1 MSQDD
6 LRSADEWSPGL
17 HRRLLGVP
25 FHLRPS
31 KHDARGK
38 GNEIEDAALLIKA
51 LPHSPSQTL
60 AVVVVCLT
68 SMAVLYEGLSFR
80 TLHRRTKCHPPLT
93 TQTQSQS
100 GSVTSQ
106 NSTTDETVF
115 DETANCALRALRP
128 LDTATDGQQQ
138 WIEGELDRTEAALT
152 FHLEQSSSSGS
163 SSTRQQPT
171 RISFSLDLSSLDRN
185 EAPAFLR
192 DHLLAPL
199 AGLAIRGLR
208 HDRPESSQGNGD
220 RGDVMQTTVGAIFA
234 GDSSL
239 QSDLTNYTRR
249 LHGLPELEDAIP
261 AAPPVSTDLA
271 AGTEGAPRARSR
283 SRSMTRSVSPAPL
296 ARPPD
301 ISAQPPTPQPRS
313 SERRASPPTTPPEPA
328 HDGDGNYSKARH
340 LRPQA
345 TKLPSGTAEDGV
357 EEDDEAMIVIRST
370 PSSSAS
376 ASGHRPRFKDMR
388 TTLGT
393 EDSTAASTTLAPTPS
408 ADVADANR
416 PGTPTPAANAG
427 GQREPQRELSSSLQA
442 GPAPS
447 SASAVST
454 AQPDGRPAGEEQ
466 GMEDTFQS
474 IPSLPPTQRHQ
485 QKDNAKQSAA
495 DGATANDDPKW
506 PEAATTTSSVNT
518 NTSAAL
524 GPKDGKPGA
533 TSYRRGLAKRRRI

>member
-1 MSQDD
+1 MPK
-6 LRSADEWSPGL
+6 LTRETCALGL
-17 HRRLLGVP
+17 DVRQ
-25 FHLRPS
+25 
-31 KHDARGK
+31 
-38 GNEIEDAALLIKA
+38 KA

-60 AVVVVCLT
+60 AIVIVCLT
-68 SMAVLYEGLSFR
+68 NMAVLYEGLSFR
-80 TLHRRTKCHPPLT
+80 TLQRRTKCHPPLT
-93 TQTQSQS
+93 TQTQLQS

-106 NSTTDETVF
+106 NSTTDDTVF
-115 DETANCALRALRP
+115 DEIANCALRALRP
-128 LDTATDGQQQ
+128 LQKDTNGQQQ

-163 SSTRQQPT
+163 SSTSQQPT

-185 EAPAFLR
+185 EGPAFLR

-199 AGLAIRGLR
+199 AGLAIGGLR
-208 HDRPESSQGNGD
+208 HDKPESSQGNGD
-220 RGDVMQTTVGAIFA
+220 RGDVMQTTVGALFA

-261 AAPPVSTDLA
+261 AVAPASTDLV

-283 SRSMTRSVSPAPL
+283 SRSLTRSVSPVESAG
-296 ARPPD
+296 PPA
-301 ISAQPPTPQPRS
+301 IFAQPPTPQPPS
-313 SERRASPPTTPPEPA
+313 SKPRASPPTTPTELA
-328 HDGDGNYSKARH
+328 HDGDGNHSKAWH

-388 TTLGT
+388 TALET
-393 EDSTAASTTLAPTPS
+393 EDSTAASNTLAPAS
-408 ADVADANR
+408 SVDAADSNR
-416 PGTPTPAANAG
+416 PDTPTPAANAD
-427 GQREPQRELSSSLQA
+427 GQRKPQGELSSSLQA

-454 AQPDGRPAGEEQ
+454 VQPDGRPAGDEQ

-474 IPSLPPTQRHQ
+474 IPSLPPTQRHLQ
-485 QKDNAKQSAA
+485 NDNAKQSPA